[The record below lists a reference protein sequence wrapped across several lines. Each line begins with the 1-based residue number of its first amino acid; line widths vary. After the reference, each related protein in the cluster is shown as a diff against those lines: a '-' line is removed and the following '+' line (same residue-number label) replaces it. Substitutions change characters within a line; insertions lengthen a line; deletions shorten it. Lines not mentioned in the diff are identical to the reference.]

1 MRRFFVILS
10 LFLIGCN
17 SSLERKDSTQYDK
30 GSLNQ
35 LTKTDFDRMA
45 DYEVK
50 ENTES
55 LKILALKFYKKN
67 PGELR
72 KTTSDSPEVTVNWL
86 FTSQHNWKFKEI
98 NDAQGIE
105 ALNQVFDENFKGDR
119 VLSLITGLYTMLIIA
134 HDNQKEFDM
143 FDSLDPQLIYNAA
156 RNVEVIV
163 WRLSTKRKKNGE
175 LFLVTNEINDDLQ
188 NLSFERE
195 FGKIIGRTDY
205 FAYVLSEKKER
216 YITRVIQGT
225 SLNILLPFL

>member
-1 MRRFFVILS
+1 MRRFFLILS

-30 GSLNQ
+30 GSFSQ

-45 DYEVK
+45 DYEIK

-55 LKILALKFYKKN
+55 LRILALKFYKKN
-67 PGELR
+67 PAEL
-72 KTTSDSPEVTVNWL
+72 KNTTSDSPEVTVNWL

-98 NDAQGIE
+98 NDAQGIQ
-105 ALNQVFDENFKGDR
+105 ALNQVFDESFKGDR
-119 VLSLITGLYTMLIIA
+119 VLSLITGLYTMLITA

-175 LFLVTNEINDDLQ
+175 LFLVTNEINDDSQ

-216 YITRVIQGT
+216 YITRAVQGT
-225 SLNILLPFL
+225 TLNILLPFL

>member
-1 MRRFFVILS
+1 MRRFFLILS

-30 GSLNQ
+30 GSLSQ

-45 DYEVK
+45 DYEIK

-55 LKILALKFYKKN
+55 LKILALKFYKRN
-67 PGELR
+67 PVELR

-163 WRLSTKRKKNGE
+163 WRLSTKKKKNGE
-175 LFLVTNEINDDLQ
+175 LYLVTNEINSDFQ

-216 YITRVIQGT
+216 YITRAIQGT
-225 SLNILLPFL
+225 TLNILLPFL

>member
-1 MRRFFVILS
+1 MRRFFLILS

-45 DYEVK
+45 DYEIK

-55 LKILALKFYKKN
+55 LKILALKFFKRN
-67 PGELR
+67 PAELR
-72 KTTSDSPEVTVNWL
+72 KTTSDSPEVAVNWL

-105 ALNQVFDENFKGDR
+105 ALDQVFDENFKGDR

-175 LFLVTNEINDDLQ
+175 LFLVTNEINEDFQ

-216 YITRVIQGT
+216 YITRAIQGT
-225 SLNILLPFL
+225 TLNILLPFL

>member
-1 MRRFFVILS
+1 MRRFFLILS

-30 GSLNQ
+30 GSFNQ

-45 DYEVK
+45 DYEIK

-55 LKILALKFYKKN
+55 LRILALKFYKKN
-67 PGELR
+67 PAELR

-86 FTSQHNWKFKEI
+86 FASQHNWKFKEI
-98 NDAQGIE
+98 NDAQGIQ
-105 ALNQVFDENFKGDR
+105 ALDQVFDESFKGDR
-119 VLSLITGLYTMLIIA
+119 VLSLITGLYTMLITA

-163 WRLSTKRKKNGE
+163 WRLSTKVKKME
-175 LFLVTNEINDDLQ
+175 SYSLLQMKLMMILKTYHLKESLEKLLV
-188 NLSFERE
+188 ER
-195 FGKIIGRTDY
+195 I
-205 FAYVLSEKKER
+205 
-216 YITRVIQGT
+216 
-225 SLNILLPFL
+225 ILLTYYLKKKSGT

>member
-1 MRRFFVILS
+1 MRRFFLILS

-17 SSLERKDSTQYDK
+17 SSLERKGSTQYDK

-45 DYEVK
+45 DYEIK

-55 LKILALKFYKKN
+55 LKILALKFYKRN
-67 PGELR
+67 PVELR

-163 WRLSTKRKKNGE
+163 WRLSTKKKKNGE
-175 LFLVTNEINDDLQ
+175 LYLVTNEINSDFQ

-216 YITRVIQGT
+216 YITRAIQGT
-225 SLNILLPFL
+225 TLNILLPFL

>member
-1 MRRFFVILS
+1 MRRFFLILS

-45 DYEVK
+45 DYEIK

-55 LKILALKFYKKN
+55 LKILALKFYKRN
-67 PGELR
+67 PAELR

-163 WRLSTKRKKNGE
+163 WRLSTKKKKNGD
-175 LFLVTNEINDDLQ
+175 LFLVTNEINNDFQ

-195 FGKIIGRTDY
+195 VGKMIGRTDY

-216 YITRVIQGT
+216 YITRAIQGT

>member
-1 MRRFFVILS
+1 MRRFFLILS

-45 DYEVK
+45 DYEIK

-55 LKILALKFYKKN
+55 LKILALKFYKRN
-67 PGELR
+67 PVELR

-134 HDNQKEFDM
+134 HDNQTEFDM

-163 WRLSTKRKKNGE
+163 WRLSTKKKKNGE
-175 LFLVTNEINDDLQ
+175 LFLVTNEINSDFQ

-216 YITRVIQGT
+216 YITRAIQGA

>member
-1 MRRFFVILS
+1 MRRFFLILS

-45 DYEVK
+45 DYEIK

-55 LKILALKFYKKN
+55 LRILALKFYKKN
-67 PGELR
+67 PAELR
-72 KTTSDSPEVTVNWL
+72 KTTSDSPEVAVNWL
-86 FTSQHNWKFKEI
+86 FTSQHDWKFKEI
-98 NDAQGIE
+98 NDAQGIQ

-119 VLSLITGLYTMLIIA
+119 VLSLITGLYTMLITA

-175 LFLVTNEINDDLQ
+175 LFLVTNEINVDSQ

-216 YITRVIQGT
+216 YITRAIQGT
-225 SLNILLPFL
+225 TLNILLPFL

>member
-1 MRRFFVILS
+1 MRRFFLILS

-17 SSLERKDSTQYDK
+17 SSLERNDSTQYDK
-30 GSLNQ
+30 GSFNQ

-45 DYEVK
+45 DYEIK

-55 LKILALKFYKKN
+55 LRILALKFYKKN
-67 PGELR
+67 PAELR

-105 ALNQVFDENFKGDR
+105 ALDQVFDENFKGDR
-119 VLSLITGLYTMLIIA
+119 VLSLITGLYTMLITA

-163 WRLSTKRKKNGE
+163 WRLSTKRKKME
-175 LFLVTNEINDDLQ
+175 SYSLLQMKLMMILKTYHLKESLEKLLV
-188 NLSFERE
+188 ER
-195 FGKIIGRTDY
+195 I
-205 FAYVLSEKKER
+205 
-216 YITRVIQGT
+216 
-225 SLNILLPFL
+225 ILLTYYLKKKSGI

>member
-1 MRRFFVILS
+1 MRRFFLILS

-45 DYEVK
+45 DYEIK

-55 LKILALKFYKKN
+55 LKILALKFYKRN
-67 PGELR
+67 PVELR

-156 RNVEVIV
+156 RNFEVIV
-163 WRLSTKRKKNGE
+163 WRLSKKKKKNGE
-175 LFLVTNEINDDLQ
+175 LFLVTNEINEDFQ
-188 NLSFERE
+188 NLTFERE

-205 FAYVLSEKKER
+205 FAFTLSEKTER
-216 YITRVIQGT
+216 AITRAIQSFTTG
-225 SLNILLPFL
+225 IFLPF

>member
-1 MRRFFVILS
+1 MRRFFLILS

-30 GSLNQ
+30 GSLSQ

-45 DYEVK
+45 DYEIK

-55 LKILALKFYKKN
+55 LKILALKFYKRN
-67 PGELR
+67 PVELR

-163 WRLSTKRKKNGE
+163 WRLSTKKKKNGE
-175 LFLVTNEINDDLQ
+175 LFLVTNEINSDFQ

-216 YITRVIQGT
+216 FITRAIQGT

>member
-1 MRRFFVILS
+1 MKFFFLILS
-10 LFLIGCN
+10 LHLIGCN

-45 DYEVK
+45 DYEIK

-55 LKILALKFYKKN
+55 LKILALKFYKRN
-67 PGELR
+67 PVELR

-163 WRLSTKRKKNGE
+163 WRLSTKKKKNGE
-175 LFLVTNEINDDLQ
+175 LFLVTNEINSDFQ

-216 YITRVIQGT
+216 YITRAIQGT
-225 SLNILLPFL
+225 TLNILLPFL

>member
-1 MRRFFVILS
+1 MRRFFLILS

-45 DYEVK
+45 DYEIK

-55 LKILALKFYKKN
+55 LKILALKFYKRN
-67 PGELR
+67 PAELR

-163 WRLSTKRKKNGE
+163 WRLSTKKKKNGE
-175 LFLVTNEINDDLQ
+175 LFLVTNEINVIFKTYHLKES
-188 NLSFERE
+188 L
-195 FGKIIGRTDY
+195 GKLLEEQI
-205 FAYVLSEKKER
+205 
-216 YITRVIQGT
+216 
-225 SLNILLPFL
+225 ILLMYYLKKKNAT

>member
-1 MRRFFVILS
+1 MRRFFLILS

-17 SSLERKDSTQYDK
+17 SSLERKGSTQYDK

-45 DYEVK
+45 DYEIK

-55 LKILALKFYKKN
+55 LKILALKFYKRN
-67 PGELR
+67 PVELR

-163 WRLSTKRKKNGE
+163 WRLSTKKKKNGE
-175 LFLVTNEINDDLQ
+175 LFLVTNEINSDFQ

-225 SLNILLPFL
+225 TLNILLPFL

>member
-1 MRRFFVILS
+1 MRRFFLILS

-30 GSLNQ
+30 GSLYQ

-45 DYEVK
+45 DYEIK

-55 LKILALKFYKKN
+55 LKILALKFFKRN
-67 PGELR
+67 PAELR
-72 KTTSDSPEVTVNWL
+72 KTTSDSPEVAVNWL

-105 ALNQVFDENFKGDR
+105 ALDQVFDENFKGDR

-163 WRLSTKRKKNGE
+163 WRLSTKRKKNGD
-175 LFLVTNEINDDLQ
+175 LFLVTNEINEDFQ

-216 YITRVIQGT
+216 YITRAIQGT

>member
-1 MRRFFVILS
+1 MRRFFLMLS

-30 GSLNQ
+30 GSFNQ

-45 DYEVK
+45 DYEIK

-55 LKILALKFYKKN
+55 LRILALKFYKKN
-67 PGELR
+67 PAELK

-86 FTSQHNWKFKEI
+86 FTSQHDWKFKEI
-98 NDAQGIE
+98 NDAQGIQ
-105 ALNQVFDENFKGDR
+105 ALDQVFDENFKGDR
-119 VLSLITGLYTMLIIA
+119 VLSLITGLYTMLITA

-175 LFLVTNEINDDLQ
+175 LFLVTNEINDDSQ

-216 YITRVIQGT
+216 YITRAVQGT
-225 SLNILLPFL
+225 TLNILLPFL

>member
-1 MRRFFVILS
+1 MKIFFLILS
-10 LFLIGCN
+10 FFLIGCN
-17 SSLERKDSTQYDK
+17 SSLERKDSTQHDK

-45 DYEVK
+45 DYEIK

-55 LKILALKFYKKN
+55 LKILALKFYKRN
-67 PGELR
+67 PSELR

-98 NDAQGIE
+98 NDAQGVE
-105 ALNQVFDENFKGDR
+105 ALDQVFDENFNGDR

-175 LFLVTNEINDDLQ
+175 LFLVTNEINDNSQ

-216 YITRVIQGT
+216 YITRAIQGT
-225 SLNILLPFL
+225 ALNILLPFL

>member
-1 MRRFFVILS
+1 MRRFFLILS

-30 GSLNQ
+30 GSFNQ

-45 DYEVK
+45 DYEIK

-55 LKILALKFYKKN
+55 LRILALKFYKKN
-67 PGELR
+67 PAELR

-86 FTSQHNWKFKEI
+86 FTSQHDWKFKEI
-98 NDAQGIE
+98 NDAQGIQ
-105 ALNQVFDENFKGDR
+105 ALDQVFDENFKGDR
-119 VLSLITGLYTMLIIA
+119 VLSLITGLYTMLITA

-163 WRLSTKRKKNGE
+163 WRLSTKRKKME
-175 LFLVTNEINDDLQ
+175 SYSLLQMKLMMILKTYHLKESLEKLLV
-188 NLSFERE
+188 ER
-195 FGKIIGRTDY
+195 I
-205 FAYVLSEKKER
+205 
-216 YITRVIQGT
+216 
-225 SLNILLPFL
+225 ILLTYYLKKKSGT